1 VDVPIWQKRA
11 TRVARSLF
19 AGGPDMPAK
28 ADGPPPK
35 SCLKNLQRC
44 IAITALMDHDNL
56 VDDED
61 DEMEH
66 FARTPS
72 SRLLPPC
79 NLLQLT
85 DDIDD
90 IREQMLAARAALT
103 LRYHS
108 IFRTASLAIHFT
120 PPENDGGK
128 S

>member
-1 VDVPIWQKRA
+1 
-11 TRVARSLF
+11 
-19 AGGPDMPAK
+19 
-28 ADGPPPK
+28 
-35 SCLKNLQRC
+35 
-44 IAITALMDHDNL
+44 MDHNSL

-61 DEMEH
+61 DKMEC

-79 NLLQLT
+79 NLLQVT

-103 LRYHS
+103 LRYNQS